1 MVRKKS
7 MKGDY
12 CPSARALDVIGDW
25 WSLLIVREA
34 FDGVTRFSAFQK
46 NLGIARNILSERL
59 RKLTGEGIME
69 SVPDPNGG
77 AHQEYRLTAK
87 GAICCLSSCR
97 SGNGEKSISLR
108 RVKLIRVL
116 STAFQARTWPRLM
129 CVLRTGACFPLTM
142 WLSSRYVKTIFK
154 SLFLHIF
161 LRKIGSRLRET
172 CFSSAVRR

>member
-7 MKGDY
+7 LKGDY

-46 NLGIARNILSERL
+46 NLGIARNILSDRL
-59 RKLTGEGIME
+59 RKLTGEEIME

-87 GAICCLSSCR
+87 GRDLLPVVVSLR
-97 SGNGEKSISLR
+97 QWGEKHLFCAGRDAFTPR
-108 RVKLIRVL
+108 R
-116 STAFQARTWPRLM
+116 
-129 CVLRTGACFPLTM
+129 
-142 WLSSRYVKTIFK
+142 
-154 SLFLHIF
+154 
-161 LRKIGSRLRET
+161 
-172 CFSSAVRR
+172 

>member
-59 RKLTGEGIME
+59 RKLTGEEIME
-69 SVPDPNGG
+69 TVLDPNGG

-87 GAICCLSSCR
+87 GRDLLPVIVSLR
-97 SGNGEKSISLR
+97 QWGEKH
-108 RVKLIRVL
+108 
-116 STAFQARTWPRLM
+116 
-129 CVLRTGACFPLTM
+129 
-142 WLSSRYVKTIFK
+142 
-154 SLFLHIF
+154 LFAPGESH
-161 LRKIGSRLRET
+161 SRLVDSVSGEDVAALDVRAQDGRMLSADDVVIIKVREDDL
-172 CFSSAVRR
+172 

>member
-12 CPSARALDVIGDW
+12 CPSGRALDVIGDW

-34 FDGVTRFSAFQK
+34 FDGLTRFSAFQK
-46 NLGIARNILSERL
+46 NLGIARNILSDRL

-87 GAICCLSSCR
+87 GRDLLPVVVSLRQWGEKHLFAPGETHSRLVDSVSGEDVALLEVRARDGRRLSSDDVV
-97 SGNGEKSISLR
+97 I
-108 RVKLIRVL
+108 VKV
-116 STAFQARTWPRLM
+116 
-129 CVLRTGACFPLTM
+129 
-142 WLSSRYVKTIFK
+142 
-154 SLFLHIF
+154 
-161 LRKIGSRLRET
+161 REDDL
-172 CFSSAVRR
+172 

>member
-59 RKLTGEGIME
+59 RKLTG
-69 SVPDPNGG
+69 
-77 AHQEYRLTAK
+77 R
-87 GAICCLSSCR
+87 R
-97 SGNGEKSISLR
+97 SW
-108 RVKLIRVL
+108 KLFWTPMAGRIRN
-116 STAFQARTWPRLM
+116 
-129 CVLRTGACFPLTM
+129 
-142 WLSSRYVKTIFK
+142 
-154 SLFLHIF
+154 
-161 LRKIGSRLRET
+161 IG
-172 CFSSAVRR
+172 

>member
-7 MKGDY
+7 LKGDY

-46 NLGIARNILSERL
+46 NLGIARNILAERL

-69 SVPDPNGG
+69 MVSDPNGG

-87 GAICCLSSCR
+87 GRDLLPVVVALRQWGEIIFSRPMSRIQSWSIRQMVKVSQNWRCAR
-97 SGNGEKSISLR
+97 SM
-108 RVKLIRVL
+108 V
-116 STAFQARTWPRLM
+116 ARSRWMTLP
-129 CVLRTGACFPLTM
+129 
-142 WLSSRYVKTIFK
+142 SSRCVKQMCKF
-154 SLFLHIF
+154 
-161 LRKIGSRLRET
+161 
-172 CFSSAVRR
+172 

>member
-7 MKGDY
+7 LKGDY

-46 NLGIARNILSERL
+46 NLGIARNILAERL

-69 SVPDPNGG
+69 MVSDPNGG

-87 GAICCLSSCR
+87 GRDLLPVVVALRQWGENYLFASDEPHSKLVDSI
-97 SGNGEKSISLR
+97 NGEG
-108 RVKLIRVL
+108 VAKLEVRALDGRQL
-116 STAFQARTWPRLM
+116 SVDDVAIIK
-129 CVLRTGACFPLTM
+129 V
-142 WLSSRYVKTIFK
+142 
-154 SLFLHIF
+154 
-161 LRKIGSRLRET
+161 REEDL
-172 CFSSAVRR
+172 

>member
-59 RKLTGEGIME
+59 RKLTGEE
-69 SVPDPNGG
+69 SWNPCQTLMV
-77 AHQEYRLTAK
+77 AR
-87 GAICCLSSCR
+87 IR
-97 SGNGEKSISLR
+97 SI
-108 RVKLIRVL
+108 
-116 STAFQARTWPRLM
+116 A
-129 CVLRTGACFPLTM
+129 
-142 WLSSRYVKTIFK
+142 
-154 SLFLHIF
+154 
-161 LRKIGSRLRET
+161 
-172 CFSSAVRR
+172 